1 MPDQYD
7 LLAAVV
13 LHEEFDLVL
22 ESGEVAVAALQVRV
36 AQAPIL
42 RGGRVKGVK
51 VDAID
56 AKGPLRDS
64 DKRA

>member
-7 LLAAVV
+7 LLVV
-13 LHEEFDLVL
+13 MLHEELYLVL
-22 ESGEVAVAALQVRV
+22 EASEVPVPAFEVRV

-42 RGGRVKGVK
+42 RRDEGVK

>member
-7 LLAAVV
+7 LLVV
-13 LHEEFDLVL
+13 MLHEEFDLVL
-22 ESGEVAVAALQVRV
+22 ESGKVSVAALQVLV

-42 RGGRVKGVK
+42 RRGRVEGVK

>member
-7 LLAAVV
+7 LLMVM
-13 LHEEFDLVL
+13 LHQKFDLVL
-22 ESGEVAVAALQVRV
+22 ESREVAVAFLQVWV
-36 AQAPIL
+36 TQAPIL
-42 RGGRVKGVK
+42 RRGEGVK

-64 DKRA
+64 DRRA

>member
-7 LLAAVV
+7 LLVV
-13 LHEEFDLVL
+13 MLHEQFDLVL
-22 ESGEVAVAALQVRV
+22 EASEVAVALFEVGV

-42 RGGRVKGVK
+42 RDRGRVEGVK

>member
-1 MPDQYD
+1 MPNQYD
-7 LLAAVV
+7 LLVV
-13 LHEEFDLVL
+13 MLHEEFDLVL
-22 ESGEVAVAALQVRV
+22 ESGEVPVPAFEVRV
-36 AQAPIL
+36 AQAPVL
-42 RGGRVKGVK
+42 RRGLVEGVN

>member
-7 LLAAVV
+7 LLVVV
-13 LHEEFDLVL
+13 LHEELYLVL

-42 RGGRVKGVK
+42 RRGEGVK

>member
-7 LLAAVV
+7 LLVV
-13 LHEEFDLVL
+13 MLHEEFDLVL
-22 ESGEVAVAALQVRV
+22 ESREVPVAAFEVRV
-36 AQAPIL
+36 TQAPIL